1 MLVVTFVNWVV
12 AKKIVVV
19 YTAAVVGGEGVAS
32 SLALGVGAD
41 KVP

>member
-19 YTAAVVGGEGVAS
+19 YTAAVVGEEVIRS
-32 SLALGVGAD
+32 CVVTGVGNLGC
-41 KVP
+41 